1 MPLSRREQKERQ
13 QDPRHHHVE
22 RRTGVNHPKIKFL
35 FQSRRNYISSRGRP
49 PALWGNA
56 KACSQSDSCGPP
68 VRTKPLVFP
77 QPAEAVGCWKCLRN
91 HVKCLADALPLPGG
105 DFDSCGALHVG
116 FCPWFLYVIKI
127 SYVGNYVFPICTVH
141 LYLDLYSC
149 TCTKLRT
156 C

>member
-22 RRTGVNHPKIKFL
+22 TKDRSHSSKNQVSLSNQAQLHLIK
-35 FQSRRNYISSRGRP
+35 GRLP
-49 PALWGNA
+49 GAAGPPLCGEMQRPALNPTVA
-56 KACSQSDSCGPP
+56 
-68 VRTKPLVFP
+68 VPLCAPNFSSSHSP
-77 QPAEAVGCWKCLRN
+77 RKQKCLRN

-127 SYVGNYVFPICTVH
+127 SYVGNYVFVRSICTLICR
-141 LYLDLYSC
+141 LYFTSC
-149 TCTKLRT
+149 VRC
-156 C
+156 